1 MGKDIEELAKLGQ
14 KGLETTEKAG
24 GWLDGVFGEGAR
36 QLGGAWADSMAGF
49 RARNRLKV
57 LAKTQRAID
66 EAGLTGKTRPLS
78 ERMSVPLID
87 AIEQES
93 DETLQGVWAAYIKN
107 SVDPKR
113 PHPDRVLIDVIR
125 KLEPSDW
132 PLLQILF
139 ELPTGKHNASAI
151 NISGQSE
158 EDMEDVMDRLA
169 LLGLFVYDDPN
180 SAYVVTGHSQPNS
193 IAVRIGK
200 GTYYEAKLFR
210 KLRSATQG

>member
-1 MGKDIEELAKLGQ
+1 MSKDIEELAKLGQ

-57 LAKTQRAID
+57 LAKTQKAID
-66 EAGLTGKTRPLS
+66 DAGMTGTTRPLS
-78 ERMSVPLID
+78 ERMSLPLID
-87 AIEQES
+87 AIELES

-113 PHPDRVLIDVIR
+113 PEPDRVLIDVIR

-132 PLLQILF
+132 PVLQVLF
-139 ELPTGKHNASAI
+139 RLPMGKHEASEI
-151 NISGQSE
+151 GGSSSE
-158 EDMEDVMDRLA
+158 ADIEVVMDRLA
-169 LLGLFVYDDPN
+169 LLGLFTYDDPN
-180 SAYVVTGHSQPNS
+180 SAFVVAYGHHSKS
-193 IAVRIGK
+193 LAVQVGE

-210 KLRSATQG
+210 KLSAATQG

>member
-1 MGKDIEELAKLGQ
+1 VGKDVEELAKLGQ

-57 LAKTQRAID
+57 LAKTQKAID
-66 EAGLTGKTRPLS
+66 EAGMAGKTRPLT
-78 ERMSVPLID
+78 ERMSLPLID

-93 DETLQGVWAAYIKN
+93 DETLQDVWAAYIKN
-107 SVDPKR
+107 SVDPKC
-113 PHPDRVLIDVIR
+113 PQPDRLLIDVIR

-132 PLLQILF
+132 PVLERLF
-139 ELPTGKHNASAI
+139 QLPTGNHKAFV
-151 NISGQSE
+151 ISESLSE
-158 EDMEDVMDRLA
+158 LDMEVVMDRLA
-169 LLGLFVYDDPN
+169 MLGLFVYDDPQ
-180 SAYVVTGHSQPNS
+180 SAYIVDVSHHAKSLIVEAGE
-193 IAVRIGK
+193 

-210 KLRSATQG
+210 KLRAATQG